1 MPMTKRP
8 DGAEVWWSSDGVGE
22 PVVLVMGLGY
32 PSDMWFRVVP
42 ALAAQHRV
50 LRLDNRGAGRT
61 GDVPGAP
68 YTVETMAGD
77 VLAVLD
83 AAGEASAHVVGISMG
98 GLVAQE
104 LALTAPDRVR
114 SLVLGCTHPGIAHAV
129 LDPEALELLGNRRRM
144 SAAEAAEASVAFNYA
159 PTTPRERIAEDW
171 AVRLPLACSAAGY
184 QAQVEGTSRWSGLE
198 RLPSLEVPTLLV
210 HGEGDRLVPVANTHR
225 LAEALPGA
233 EVVVIPGANHLF
245 MTDQPER
252 TVELLLDWLGR
263 GRDTPRS

>member
-8 DGAEVWWSSDGVGE
+8 DGAEIWWAATGAGE

-32 PSDMWFRVVP
+32 PSDMWFRVIP
-42 ALAAQHRV
+42 SLAASHRV

-98 GLVAQE
+98 GLIAQE
-104 LALTAPDRVR
+104 VAMTAPDRVR

-129 LDPEALELLGNRRRM
+129 LDPEALDLLRQRGELN
-144 SAAEAAEASVAFNYA
+144 AEDAAEASVAFNYA
-159 PTTPRERIAEDW
+159 PTTPRQRITEDW
-171 AVRLPLACSAAGY
+171 AVRLLLASSPSGY
-184 QAQVEGTSRWSGLE
+184 RAQVEGTAPWSGLE
-198 RLPSLEVPTLLV
+198 RLPSLEVPTLLL
-210 HGEGDRLVPVANTHR
+210 HGEADRLLPVANTHR
-225 LAEALPGA
+225 IAQAVPHA
-233 EVVVIPGANHLF
+233 EVVVIPDANHLF

-252 TVELLLDWLGR
+252 TIEVLLDWLSR
-263 GRDTPRS
+263 HRQAPRP